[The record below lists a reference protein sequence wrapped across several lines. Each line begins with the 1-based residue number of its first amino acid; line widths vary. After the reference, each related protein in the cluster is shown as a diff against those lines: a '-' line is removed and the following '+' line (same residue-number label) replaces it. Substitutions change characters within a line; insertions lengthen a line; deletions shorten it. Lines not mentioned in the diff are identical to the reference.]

1 MILRFSNLF
10 LRTLR
15 QDPSDAEVASHR
27 LLVRAGYIRRAAPG
41 IYTWLPLGLR
51 VLSKV
56 ERIVREEMARAGA
69 QEVHFP
75 ALLPKEP
82 FEATG
87 RWQQYGDNLFRL
99 KDRKD
104 ADYLLAPTHEE
115 MFTLLV
121 KDLYSSYKDLPV
133 TLFQIQTKFRDEAR
147 PRAGLIRGREFIMKD
162 AYSFD
167 LDDAGLQ
174 ISYQKQREAY
184 ERIFTRLGLE
194 YVIVSATAGA
204 MGGSR
209 SEEFLTPTEIGEDTF
224 VRSPGGFA
232 ANVEAIVTEVTA
244 DLPRREHPELSLVS
258 TPNTESIED
267 VVTFLNANN
276 PKPEGHTWSSKN
288 LLKTIVCAKTTPEGE
303 REVFLYVVPGDRQ
316 VDFKRLE
323 AHFAPAEVEPATEA
337 DFKRHPQLVK
347 GFIGPQESV
356 SVSDLDVYIDVRI
369 PRWSAWAAGGNIR
382 DTHALNVVFGRDF
395 DSDLRLDA
403 VAIQDGDP
411 APDGSGPLE
420 IARGIEIGHIFQL
433 GQLYTKA
440 LGLQVLDQN
449 GKLAPVTMG
458 SYGIGVSRVVAALAQ
473 QNCDEKGLNWP
484 LEIAPAQVHLVV
496 AAKEEAGLQEAL
508 KQAEAL
514 SAQGLEVFLDDR
526 VKVSPGVKFAD
537 AELIGVPIVVVFGR
551 GLKDGN
557 VEIRLRGED
566 NTEVALSDLQSKL
579 LELVAR

>member
-69 QEVHFP
+69 QEVQFP

-82 FEATG
+82 YEATG

-99 KDRKD
+99 QDRKD

-224 VRSPGGFA
+224 VRSPSGFA
-232 ANVEAIVTEVTA
+232 ANVEAIVTEVA
-244 DLPRREHPELSLVS
+244 PDLPQSQQPELVS
-258 TPNTESIED
+258 VPTPNAESIED
-267 VVTFLNANN
+267 VVAFLNANN
-276 PKPEGHTWSSKN
+276 PKSDGLSWSN
-288 LLKTIVCAKTTPEGE
+288 QDLLKTIVCAKTSPEGE

-316 VDFKRLE
+316 IDFKRLE
-323 AHFAPAEVEPATEA
+323 AHFAPAEVEPGTEA

-347 GFIGPQESV
+347 GFIGPHANVTS
-356 SVSDLDVYIDVRI
+356 SGLDVYIDVRI
-369 PRWSAWAAGGNIR
+369 PRWSTWVAGGNVR
-382 DTHALNVVFGRDF
+382 DTHSLNVVFGRDF

-433 GQLYTKA
+433 GQLYTRA

-496 AAKEEAGLQEAL
+496 ASKEETALEEAV
-508 KQAEAL
+508 KQAENL
-514 SAQGLEVFLDDR
+514 SAQGLEVLLDDR

-537 AELIGVPIVVVFGR
+537 AELIGVPIVIVFGR
-551 GLKDGN
+551 GLKDGK
-557 VEIRLRGED
+557 VEIRRRGHD
-566 NTEVALSDLQSKL
+566 NAEIALSDLQAKL
-579 LELVAR
+579 LELVSR

>member
-244 DLPRREHPELSLVS
+244 DLPRREHPEPSLVS

-557 VEIRLRGED
+557 VEIRLRGEE